1 MEATYRLRR
10 MSVAKT
16 RKLRRIGCRRGGG
29 GGGNNTF
36 EGKRLGPKAQGMKT
50 MKNLKKHMKT
60 AQKEK
65 RAAERG
71 RIIEQRRRSDIV
83 GQNVEGLLAN
93 ATNRENAY
101 KNLTDDPEYLDQI
114 LSSFCNFLEELRE
127 LEEEAERD
135 GDSDLIS
142 SIGIQKLQIAEV
154 LLNSFGKKKNTGN
167 GATVGAN
174 KTANNFGANLANIL
188 AGIKL

>member
-1 MEATYRLRR
+1 M
-10 MSVAKT
+10 AKT